1 MTTVKFDKSVK
12 YKGVRY
18 DAHVAFAVE
27 DSDVD
32 QLKQAGATVLAVETV
47 APASLESESPSEEEV
62 DGVEEGQTDKAGYDV
77 AELKEKLL
85 EYTVSELQKFAKDN
99 NIHTQGK
106 TRKADLYNIIV
117 ASLN

>member
-1 MTTVKFDKSVK
+1 MTTVKFDKAVK
-12 YKGVRY
+12 YMGVRY
-18 DAHVAFAVE
+18 DAHEAFAVE

-47 APASLESESPSEEEV
+47 APASLEPESKSEEEV
-62 DGVEEGQTDKAGYDV
+62 DGAEEGQTEEASYDV

-85 EYTVSELQKFAKDN
+85 GCTVNELMQFAKDH
-99 NIHTQGK
+99 NIDTQGK
-106 TRKADLYNIIV
+106 TRKADIYNIIV

>member
-18 DAHVAFAVE
+18 DAHEVFKAE

-32 QLKQAGATVLAVETV
+32 QLVKAGATVLAVEAV
-47 APASLESESPSEEEV
+47 DPASLEPESKSEEEV
-62 DGVEEGQTDKAGYDV
+62 DGVEEGQTEEASYNV

-85 EYTVSELQKFAKDN
+85 GCTVYELMQFAKD
-99 NIHTQGK
+99 HGVDTQGK
-106 TRKADLYNIIV
+106 TRKADIYNIIV